1 LSDWRAF
8 CRGAER
14 ISVDGDSGVLVIAG
28 DRRQRVEIRETPD
41 TYELMSIVVRP
52 SAVASVPDVPL
63 RAWRRNRGLQ
73 NVGFRIDVKG
83 RLVGEAWVPKAG
95 LSRDEFLLSV
105 RRCASECDLFEFQAC
120 GKKTSARTHLMCGS
134 LNQSLQP

>member
-1 LSDWRAF
+1 MPEWQQF
-8 CRGAER
+8 CRGASQ
-14 ISVDGDSGVLVIAG
+14 ISVDGENAVLVMTG

-41 TYELMSIVVRP
+41 TYEFMSIVVRP
-52 SAVASVPDVPL
+52 SAIASVPDAPL

-73 NVGFRIDVKG
+73 LVGFRVDRKG

-105 RRCASECDLFEFQAC
+105 RRCAAECDLFEF
-120 GKKTSARTHLMCGS
+120 HLTGRDS
-134 LNQSLQP
+134 E

>member
-14 ISVDGDSGVLVIAG
+14 ISIDGESAVLVMTG

-41 TYELMSIVVRP
+41 TYEFMSVVVRP
-52 SAVASVPDVPL
+52 SVVASVPDVPL
-63 RAWRRNRGLQ
+63 RAWRRNRAMQ
-73 NVGFRIDVKG
+73 SVGFRVDRKG

-95 LSRDEFLLSV
+95 LSRDEFLLSI
-105 RRCASECDLFEFQAC
+105 RRCAVECDLFEF
-120 GKKTSARTHLMCGS
+120 HLTGEDS
-134 LNQSLQP
+134 E

>member
-1 LSDWRAF
+1 MSDWMAF

-14 ISVDGDSGVLVIAG
+14 ISIDGESAVLVMTG

-41 TYELMSIVVRP
+41 TYEFMSVVVRP
-52 SAVASVPDVPL
+52 SVVASVPDVPL
-63 RAWRRNRGLQ
+63 RAWRRNRAMQ
-73 NVGFRIDVKG
+73 SVGFRVDRKG

-105 RRCASECDLFEFQAC
+105 RRCAAECDLFEFHLT
-120 GKKTSARTHLMCGS
+120 GKDSE
-134 LNQSLQP
+134 